1 MLINKVLE
9 AIKKINPD
17 AQASI
22 TDEDLNT
29 IRWENGTTPI
39 SIADIQ
45 AQIPVVEQEA
55 ADAAAKK
62 IADKESANAK
72 LKALGLTE
80 DEIEAI
86 K

>member
-45 AQIPVVEQEA
+45 AQLPFPRR
-55 ADAAAKK
+55 
-62 IADKESANAK
+62 
-72 LKALGLTE
+72 
-80 DEIEAI
+80 
-86 K
+86 